1 MTMTG
6 ESSKSVEMLLRDTHA
21 ITIDELLALA
31 ITKEN
36 VVLVFTMF

>member
-1 MTMTG
+1 MTMIG
-6 ESSKSVEMLLRDTHA
+6 ESVEMLLKDTHA
-21 ITIDELLALA
+21 ITMDEFLALA